1 MGGKRVGSSLRQCWR
16 CTAGTTAI
24 EFAIIAPVLFL
35 MLGAICEVG
44 IFLLIQNSVQAAT
57 ENAARQIRLGKVG
70 PVSVGGTQKQMDIA
84 QFKAVICAKLV
95 VTSCASR
102 IRVDVQ
108 SANSFAAL
116 ADKMPHT
123 IAEVGPQ
130 DGGSSYAEVFD
141 PGAPGKQG
149 SLIVTYDWNFVFP
162 MLAPLFGNVGG
173 YPTIR
178 RLYGV
183 SVFENES

>member
-1 MGGKRVGSSLRQCWR
+1 MVGNGVGPSLRRYWLSES
-16 CTAGTTAI
+16 GTTAI

-70 PVSVGGTQKQMDIA
+70 PGSVGGTVNQMDIA
-84 QFKAVICAKLV
+84 HFKAVICAKLV
-95 VTSCASR
+95 VADCAGS

-108 SANSFAAL
+108 NAGSFANL
-116 ADKMPHT
+116 ADKMPHR
-123 IAEVGPQ
+123 IEEVGPQ
-130 DGGSSYAEVFD
+130 GNNGSYAETFD

-149 SLIVTYDWNFVFP
+149 SLVVTYDWKFVFP
-162 MLAPLFGNVGG
+162 MLAPLFGNVSS

>member
-1 MGGKRVGSSLRQCWR
+1 MGGNGVGSSLRRCWR
-16 CTAGTTAI
+16 CEAGTTAI

-70 PVSVGGTQKQMDIA
+70 PGSVGGTLNQMDISH
-84 QFKAVICAKLV
+84 FKAVICSKLV
-95 VTSCASR
+95 VSNCASSIR
-102 IRVDVQ
+102 IDVQ
-108 SANSFAAL
+108 NAGSFASL

-123 IAEVGPQ
+123 IEEVGPQ
-130 DGGSSYAEVFD
+130 VGGGSYAEVFD

-149 SLIVTYDWNFVFP
+149 SLVVTYDWNFVFP
-162 MLAPLFGNVGG
+162 MLTPLFGNVAR
-173 YPTIR
+173 YPTVR